1 MKICVVKSHHL
12 TACLLIVITLLVDA
26 GLDEEDIKDQIN
38 PRLSNLFME
47 KKVKYEAN
55 IFCLALKSVGIEVK
69 DGGSDGFSL
78 LELGHHA
85 GP

>member
-1 MKICVVKSHHL
+1 MKKTLKTKSIH
-12 TACLLIVITLLVDA
+12 
-26 GLDEEDIKDQIN
+26 G
-38 PRLSNLFME
+38 ME

-69 DGGSDGFSL
+69 DGGSDGVSL

>member
-12 TACLLIVITLLVDA
+12 TARLLIVITLLVDA

-55 IFCLALKSVGIEVK
+55 SFCLALKSVGIEVK